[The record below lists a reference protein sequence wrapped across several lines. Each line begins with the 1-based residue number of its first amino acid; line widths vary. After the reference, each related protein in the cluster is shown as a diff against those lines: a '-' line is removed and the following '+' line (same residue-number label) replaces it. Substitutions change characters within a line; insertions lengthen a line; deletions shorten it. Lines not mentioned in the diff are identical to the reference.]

1 MTRSIALRHSRTP
14 PGMIS
19 GCRVPSAG
27 RNDFEPQGAS
37 VECWIGV
44 ITEVD
49 RRVVRVAGR
58 LGVAHVPELLSACDG
73 TGPLE
78 LNLTDLASADNA
90 GIEALQRVRRKGAI
104 LVGTPGYIQLK
115 IDSLKARQD

>member
-1 MTRSIALRHSRTP
+1 M
-14 PGMIS
+14 
-19 GCRVPSAG
+19 
-27 RNDFEPQGAS
+27 
-37 VECWIGV
+37 ECWIGV

-73 TGPLE
+73 AGKLE
-78 LNLTDLASADNA
+78 LNLTDLSSADNA
-90 GIEALQRVRRKGAI
+90 GIEALQRVRRKGAT

-115 IDSLKARQD
+115 IDSLTARQD

>member
-1 MTRSIALRHSRTP
+1 M
-14 PGMIS
+14 
-19 GCRVPSAG
+19 
-27 RNDFEPQGAS
+27 
-37 VECWIGV
+37 ECWIGV

-73 TGPLE
+73 AGALE

-90 GIEALQRVRRKGAI
+90 GIEALQRVRRKGAT

>member
-1 MTRSIALRHSRTP
+1 M
-14 PGMIS
+14 
-19 GCRVPSAG
+19 
-27 RNDFEPQGAS
+27 
-37 VECWIGV
+37 ECWIGV

>member
-1 MTRSIALRHSRTP
+1 
-14 PGMIS
+14 
-19 GCRVPSAG
+19 
-27 RNDFEPQGAS
+27 